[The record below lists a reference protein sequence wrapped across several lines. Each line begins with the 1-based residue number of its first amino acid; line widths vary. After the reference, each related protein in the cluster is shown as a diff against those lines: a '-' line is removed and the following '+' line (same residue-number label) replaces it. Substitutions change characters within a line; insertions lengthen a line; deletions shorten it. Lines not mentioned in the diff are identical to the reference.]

1 MRVVVD
7 ASVMITANRVG
18 PAAERAR
25 NEIADNSLV
34 APHSLGVEV
43 VQGFRRL
50 VSSGECSERHRAAV
64 RIPGA
69 LNPPSCAGA
78 KSRWAPPKRGPS
90 LRAERVGFEPT
101 GGVTRHLLSR
111 EARSA
116 GLWHLSI
123 CRVATYRAN
132 PCDFEWRKEGDSNPR
147 RLSPRRF
154 SRPLH
159 SSALPPF
166 RPRQ

>member
-1 MRVVVD
+1 MP
-7 ASVMITANRVG
+7 STTAVAKLTKSGIAYEGGRRCVG
-18 PAAERAR
+18 DDHCEPRWRA
-25 NEIADNSLV
+25 
-34 APHSLGVEV
+34 
-43 VQGFRRL
+43 F
-50 VSSGECSERHRAAV
+50 GECRRAAV

-69 LNPPSCAGA
+69 LNAPSCAGA
-78 KSRWAPPKRGPS
+78 KSRWAPPKRDPS

-123 CRVATYRAN
+123 CRSATYRAN

>member
-1 MRVVVD
+1 MPSTKAVAKLTKSGIAYEGGR
-7 ASVMITANRVG
+7 RCVG
-18 PAAERAR
+18 DDHRQPRWRA
-25 NEIADNSLV
+25 
-34 APHSLGVEV
+34 
-43 VQGFRRL
+43 F
-50 VSSGECSERHRAAV
+50 GECRGAAV

-69 LNPPSCAGA
+69 LNAPSCAGA
-78 KSRWAPPKRGPS
+78 KSRWAPPKRDPS

-132 PCDFEWRKEGDSNPR
+132 PCDFEWRRFVWRDCQSSGR
-147 RLSPRRF
+147 RCAVAST
-154 SRPLH
+154 
-159 SSALPPF
+159 SAAAAATTIGRCSGPSVLG
-166 RPRQ
+166 